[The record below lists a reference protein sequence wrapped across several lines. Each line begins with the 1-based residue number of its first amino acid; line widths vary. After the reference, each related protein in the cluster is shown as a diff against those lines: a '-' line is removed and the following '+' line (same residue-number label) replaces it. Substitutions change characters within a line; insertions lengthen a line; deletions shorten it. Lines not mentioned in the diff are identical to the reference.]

1 MHIKPTNGLLGKKD
15 ITYPAILLAAALC
28 IGIYLIVTAVLI
40 SKDGVTFIEY
50 AKNLALSPKD
60 TMLNGYQHPGY
71 PFLISAVHRIINIT
85 RNCREPYDWIYS
97 AQITALVFR
106 LFALAML
113 YFLGKV
119 LTGRGHSFFAVLIL
133 VFLPKPAE
141 YGSDAL
147 SDWPH
152 LFFLMTGIL
161 LLIGGAIKRQWWSFG
176 LAGLL
181 SGIGYLIRPECAQ
194 LVVLGLLWLGFQ
206 FFWPKRTMTKGKAVF
221 ASILLLAGFLIIAG
235 PYMKLKG
242 AVFPKKHIGEFAST
256 QQQFQP
262 DNTVTESAPD
272 AVYKTYFTA
281 KNIGKSLVELI
292 QNAGDTLMWFFVP
305 ALLTG
310 LYLFWQKQE
319 WHEPQKFFITTFIA
333 LNILVMIW
341 LYCKH
346 GYMSERHT
354 LPMMAIIFFYIPHG
368 LQAISNWLCEKFPEK
383 IRQSSAN
390 GNRRLFVILF
400 IIGIS
405 ICIPKLLTPLHYDKK
420 CYKAAAQWI
429 AQNTDKTAVI
439 AVPDI
444 RISFY
449 AQRPGISYEGQT
461 IPENSQY
468 TVRKFNTK
476 KQASA
481 EKTALNE
488 NVVFSCGDKKSE
500 IVVYNNA
507 PH

>member
-15 ITYPAILLAAALC
+15 IIYPAILLAAAVC

-71 PFLISAVHRIINIT
+71 PFLISAVHQIINF
-85 RNCREPYDWIYS
+85 DWIYS
-97 AQITALVFR
+97 AQITALLFR
-106 LFALAML
+106 LFVLAML
-113 YFLGKV
+113 YFLGKI
-119 LTGRGHSFFAVLIL
+119 LTGREYSFLAVLIL
-133 VFLPKPAE
+133 IFLPKPAE

-161 LLIGGAIKRQWWSFG
+161 LLVGGAIKQQWWSFG
-176 LAGLL
+176 FAGLL

-194 LVVLGLLWLGFQ
+194 IVVLGLLWLGLQ
-206 FFWPKRTMTKGKAVF
+206 FFWPRRTITKGKAVF

-242 AVFPKKHIGEFAST
+242 AAFPKKSVDLFTSM
-256 QQQFQP
+256 QSQFQP
-262 DNTVTESAPD
+262 DNTVTESAPNT
-272 AVYKTYFTA
+272 VYKAGFASSNIA
-281 KNIGKSLVELI
+281 KAPAVLVQNI
-292 QNAGDTLMWFFVP
+292 GDTLMWFFTP

-310 LYLFWQKQE
+310 LYLFLRKQK
-319 WHEPQKFFITTFIA
+319 WYEPQIFFITIFIA
-333 LNILVMIW
+333 LNIIVMIW

-354 LPMMAIIFFYIPHG
+354 LPMVAIMIFYVPQG
-368 LQAISNWLCEKFPEK
+368 LQVISNWLYEKFPEK
-383 IRQSSAN
+383 IKQTSTN
-390 GNRRLFVILF
+390 GNQRLFVILF

-449 AQRPGISYEGQT
+449 AQRRGINYEGKPV
-461 IPENSQY
+461 PENTQY
-468 TVRKFNTK
+468 IVRKFDTPK
-476 KQASA
+476 HGTV
-481 EKTALNE
+481 EKAALNE
-488 NVVFSCGDKKSE
+488 TAVFSCSDKKSK
-500 IVVYNNA
+500 ITVYDNT
-507 PH
+507 PR